1 MPRYKQEVSRY
12 VNENVNIVDLIG
24 STVNLKRSGRNYMGL
39 CPFHNEKT
47 PSFSVSG
54 ERNMFKCFGC
64 GESGDC
70 ITFAMKDRGL
80 EFIEAI
86 EWLSDRYSIDLSE
99 YMESA
104 DNSRQYDSKILFE
117 IMKESARFYFKNLL
131 NNKRALQYLLDREIK
146 KETIYEFGLGYSPD
160 AWNLLYDYLKSKGFK
175 DSDMLLCGMI
185 KSNHKGGYYDGFRNR
200 IMFPIFDNRGR
211 VCAFGG
217 RVLDNSMPKYLN
229 SQETPIFNKSKI
241 LYGLNFVNK
250 NYKGRELIIVE
261 GYMDLIALNQHGIR
275 NVVATLGTALN
286 IEHVKLM
293 KRNFED
299 IIFAFDGD
307 KAGRSAI
314 FRSLP
319 EFDNSG
325 LKVRILELGEYKDPD
340 EYIKKAGKQLFG
352 HQLEQAV
359 GEIDF
364 KIKYI
369 MSDYNLDESF
379 DRLAFL
385 NRVYHLIAN
394 LTQDVQKEI
403 YLERLSKLVRLDLE
417 AIKKDYKNVQLEKEK
432 GQNLHLQHRR
442 QDSHPKEFN
451 HEEYLGH
458 EEYDF
463 EHLEGMESEHG
474 EVEIGENSSEEF
486 FYVGDMNE
494 KIKNVKRMRSFFKE
508 QQSQNPLL
516 QSGSKIDKIEKSFIR
531 CAMMSTADFQ
541 QVLEYKPQ
549 FMIYENILA
558 FALLEV
564 YYENYDELRISNLVS
579 LFSIDDIDILKRI
592 SELHLPISEN
602 LIQSLLKEHEFLLLE
617 LEMFQLDR
625 EIRQLQLEPDI
636 ESEIKLRLKLSQ
648 KVDISKRM
656 LEMRKNTMMGI

>member
-47 PSFSVSG
+47 PSFSVSS

-99 YMESA
+99 YIESA

-117 IMKESARFYFKNLL
+117 IMKESARFYFKNLM
-131 NNKRALQYLLDREIK
+131 NNKRALQYLFDREIK

-160 AWNLLYDYLKSKGFK
+160 AWNSLYDYLKSKGFK
-175 DSDMLLCGMI
+175 DSDMLLCGVI
-185 KSNHKGGYYDGFRNR
+185 KSNQKGGYYDGFRNR

-229 SQETPIFNKSKI
+229 SQETPIFSKSKT

-286 IEHVKLM
+286 IEHIKLM
-293 KRNFED
+293 KRNFDD

-325 LKVRILELGEYKDPD
+325 LKVRVLELGEYKDPD
-340 EYIKKAGKQLFG
+340 EYIKKAGKQVFM
-352 HQLEQAV
+352 HQLEQAIS
-359 GEIDF
+359 EIDF

-369 MSDYNLDESF
+369 MADYNLDESY

-385 NRVYHLIAN
+385 NRVYRLIAD

-403 YLERLSKLVRLDLE
+403 YLERLSKLVRLDLD
-417 AIKKDYKNVQLEKEK
+417 AIKKDYKNVQMEKEK
-432 GQNLHLQHRR
+432 E
-442 QDSHPKEFN
+442 DSFHPLKE
-451 HEEYLGH
+451 EDALR

-463 EHLEGMESEHG
+463 HHLEEDVPESE
-474 EVEIGENSSEEF
+474 EEF
-486 FYVGDMNE
+486 FHVGDMS
-494 KIKNVKRMRSFFKE
+494 IKVKNIKQMRSFFKE

-516 QSGSKIDKIEKSFIR
+516 QSGSKMDRIEKSFIR
-531 CAMMSTADFQ
+531 CAMMSLADFQ

-558 FALLEV
+558 FTLLEV
-564 YYENYDELRISNLVS
+564 YYESYDELRISNLVT
-579 LFSIDDIDILKRI
+579 LFSIDDIEILKRI
-592 SELHLPISEN
+592 SEWNLPISEN
-602 LIQSLLKEHEFLLLE
+602 LMESLIKEHEFLLLE
-617 LEMFQLDR
+617 LEMFHLDT

-656 LEMRKNTMMGI
+656 LEMRKNTTMGI